1 VNDHGAADVASGRLV
16 RVLVIT
22 GGHSFDAPS
31 FFAVFDDMP
40 SIAWTHAAH
49 PEALSYFAAPAA
61 AEFDVFVFYDM
72 PGLTFTKSDPPV
84 IFSDPPASF
93 VADFEALLAAG
104 KGMVFLHHAIAS
116 WPTWPRFAEIVGG
129 RFHYLGG
136 SLGSVTYPDSG
147 YVLDVRHTVNVLDPS
162 HPICAGLPSS
172 FALTDELYMFPAMPD
187 SVHPVMAT
195 TFPVDDPS
203 KFSSAE
209 LAIRGQRGS
218 NEGWTHPAGC
228 PLVAW
233 TKHVG
238 NSPLAYLQFG
248 DGPITYADPTY
259 RQILANTITWAAQP

>member
-1 VNDHGAADVASGRLV
+1 VSHPAETVSRL

-31 FFAVFDDMP
+31 FFAVFDANP
-40 SIAWTHAAH
+40 TITWTHAAH

-93 VADFEALLAAG
+93 VVDFEALLAAG
-104 KGMVFLHHAIAS
+104 KGMVFLHHALAS

-136 SLGSVTYPDSG
+136 SLDGVSYPDSG
-147 YVLDVRHTVNVLDPS
+147 YVLDVEHTVTVLDAD
-162 HPICAGLPSS
+162 HPICAGLPPS
-172 FALTDELYMFPAMPD
+172 FDLTDELYMFPALPD
-187 SVHPVMAT
+187 GVYPLMAT
-195 TFPVDDPS
+195 AFPVDDPGR
-203 KFSSAE
+203 FSSAE
-209 LAIRGQRGS
+209 LAIRGKRGS

-233 TKHVG
+233 TKQVG

-248 DGPITYADPTY
+248 DGPTTYADPIY
-259 RQILANTITWAAQP
+259 RQILANAITWAAQ